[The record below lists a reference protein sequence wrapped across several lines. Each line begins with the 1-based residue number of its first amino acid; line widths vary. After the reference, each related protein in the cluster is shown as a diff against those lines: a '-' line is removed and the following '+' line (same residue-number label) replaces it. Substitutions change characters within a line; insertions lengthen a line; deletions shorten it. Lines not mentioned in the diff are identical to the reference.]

1 MDGFR
6 AFIGVAGYAI
16 EGVGVLV
23 IIVGSIVSSALFLRS
38 IGHEASKGGAY
49 RKYRLNLGRS
59 IILGLEF
66 LIAGDIIRTVVV
78 SETLS
83 SVAVLALIV
92 IIRAFLSITL
102 NLEVEGRLPWQPP
115 AKEEVP

>member
-1 MDGFR
+1 MDGFK
-6 AFIGVAGYAI
+6 AFIGLAGYAI

-23 IIVGSIVSSALFLRS
+23 IILGSISSSARFLRS
-38 IGHEASKGGAY
+38 IRNDASRGGAY
-49 RKYRLNLGRS
+49 REYRLNLGQS

-92 IIRAFLSITL
+92 IIRAFLSMTL
-102 NLEVEGRLPWQPP
+102 YLEVEGRLPWQPVTG
-115 AKEEVP
+115 KEMQ